1 MTVANREELL
11 ADTFVQLADTL
22 VDDFDIIELL
32 TMLSGR
38 CVELLDAS
46 ATGILLADVHRSL
59 HVVAASSEAVNLLEL
74 FQIQNEEGPCLDA
87 FRTGKAVVHGNLG
100 DASPW
105 PAFGRKAIE
114 AGLPSVHAFPMRVR
128 DTVLGT
134 LNLFMAEAG
143 PLGDADVTVA
153 QALAHAATIALLQDR
168 AASDANRLSAQL
180 QGALNSRV
188 SIEQAKG
195 AIAERADVGMDEAFA
210 RLRSYARD
218 HNAKLTDVAE
228 AVVSRTLP
236 ASQIAILLGDHDWE
250 PDPAG

>member
-1 MTVANREELL
+1 MASREELL
-11 ADTFVQLADTL
+11 ADTFVALADTL
-22 VDDFDIIELL
+22 VEDFDIIELL

-38 CVELLDAS
+38 CVDLLDAS
-46 ATGILLADVHRSL
+46 ATGILLADVHRNL
-59 HVVAASSEAVNLLEL
+59 HVVAASSERANLLEL

-105 PAFGRKAIE
+105 PRFGRKAIE

-134 LNLFMAEAG
+134 LNLFMAQAG
-143 PLGDADVTVA
+143 PLTAADVTVA

-180 QGALNSRV
+180 QGALSSRV

-195 AIAERADVGMDEAFA
+195 AIAQRAGVGMDEAFR
-210 RLRSYARD
+210 RLRTYTRTN
-218 HNAKLTDVAE
+218 NAKLTDVAE
-228 AVVSRTLP
+228 AIVSRTLP
-236 ASQIAILLGDHDWE
+236 DSQIDILVGDSHGSRVG
-250 PDPAG
+250 PTT

>member
-74 FQIQNEEGPCLDA
+74 FQIQNSEGPCLDA

-143 PLGDADVTVA
+143 PLADADVTVA

-195 AIAERADVGMDEAFA
+195 AIAERAGVGMDEAFA

-236 ASQIAILLGDHDWE
+236 APQIAILLGDHDWE
-250 PDPAG
+250 PDPAA

>member
-1 MTVANREELL
+1 MATREELL
-11 ADTFVQLADTL
+11 ADTFLQLADTL
-22 VDDFDIIELL
+22 VDDFDVIELL

-46 ATGILLADVHRSL
+46 ATGILLADVHRTL
-59 HVVAASSEAVNLLEL
+59 HVVAASSEQVNLLEL

-87 FRTGKAVVHGNLG
+87 FRAGVAVVHGDLG
-100 DASPW
+100 AQSPW
-105 PAFGRKAIE
+105 PRFGRQAIE

-143 PLGDADVTVA
+143 PLSGADVTVA

-168 AASDANRLSAQL
+168 ATTDTNRLTAQL

-188 SIEQAKG
+188 TIEQAKG
-195 AIAERADVGMDEAFA
+195 ALAERADIGMDEAFR
-210 RLRSYARD
+210 RLRAYARD
-218 HNAKLTDVAE
+218 HSAKLTEVAE
-228 AVVSRTLP
+228 TIVARTL
-236 ASQIAILLGDHDWE
+236 AAAEMDILVSPGS
-250 PDPAG
+250 PPTG

>member
-1 MTVANREELL
+1 MASREELL
-11 ADTFVQLADTL
+11 ADTFLQLADTL
-22 VDDFDIIELL
+22 VEDFDIIELL

-38 CVELLDAS
+38 CVGLLDAA
-46 ATGILLADVHRSL
+46 ATGILLADVHCSL
-59 HVVAASSEAVNLLEL
+59 HIVAASSEAVNVLEL
-74 FQIQNEEGPCLDA
+74 FQIQNSEGPCLDA
-87 FRTGKAVVHGNLG
+87 FRTGQAVVHGNLG
-100 DASPW
+100 EASPW
-105 PAFGRKAIE
+105 PVFGRKAIE

-143 PLGDADVTVA
+143 PLASADVTVA

-168 AASDANRLSAQL
+168 AATDANRLSGQL

-195 AIAERADVGMDEAFA
+195 AIAERAGIGMDEAFR
-210 RLRSYARD
+210 RLRAYARD
-218 HNAKLTDVAE
+218 TNAKLTDVAE

-236 ASQIAILLGDHDWE
+236 ASQMDILLGADHGLK
-250 PDPAG
+250 PDTA

>member
-1 MTVANREELL
+1 MASREELL
-11 ADTFVQLADTL
+11 ADTFLQLADTL
-22 VDDFDIIELL
+22 VEDFDIIELL

-38 CVELLDAS
+38 CVDLLDAA

-59 HVVAASSEAVNLLEL
+59 HVVAASSEAVNVLEL
-74 FQIQNEEGPCLDA
+74 FQIQNSEGPCLDA

-100 DASPW
+100 EASPW

-143 PLGDADVTVA
+143 PLASADVTVA

-168 AASDANRLSAQL
+168 AATDSNRLSAQL

-195 AIAERADVGMDEAFA
+195 AVAERAGIGMDEAFR

-218 HNAKLTDVAE
+218 NNSKLTDVAE

-236 ASQIAILLGDHDWE
+236 ASQMDILLGADHDTE
-250 PDPAG
+250 PDAAA